1 VTDGLPAS
9 RGHRRV
15 RLAAPALALLAGL
28 VGGCATGDGATT
40 VFRHGAVAPGR
51 YLSTVIVT
59 PGGCQGGGSCT
70 VYREGTVEVTL
81 PRNADTEA
89 WVYEAY
95 AHELCHVVAGL
106 HRLVGPADPCHN
118 EDGGR
123 MRSSFPNHA
132 KRSR

>member
-1 VTDGLPAS
+1 ML
-9 RGHRRV
+9 
-15 RLAAPALALLAGL
+15 LLATVL
-28 VGGCATGDGATT
+28 AGCATGDGGTT

-59 PGGCQGGGSCT
+59 PGGCRGDGSSCT
-70 VYREGTVEVTL
+70 VYRDGIVEVTL
-81 PRNADTEA
+81 PRNPDTEA

-95 AHELCHVVAGL
+95 AHELCHVIAGL
-106 HRLVGPADPCHN
+106 HRLVGTADPCHN

-123 MRSSFPNHA
+123 MRSHSPHQA

>member
-1 VTDGLPAS
+1 VT
-9 RGHRRV
+9 RGRERDLRRAT
-15 RLAAPALALLAGL
+15 RALWLLAALL
-28 VGGCATGDGATT
+28 GGCAGGNAGTT

-59 PGGCQGGGSCT
+59 PGGCRADGGSCT
-70 VYREGTVEVTL
+70 VYRDGTIEVTL
-81 PRNADTEA
+81 PRHDDTDA

-123 MRSSFPNHA
+123 MRSSSPHHA
-132 KRSR
+132 RRSR